1 MEFVK
6 VKLIKSWGEN
16 DYYKAGNNVLVSADV
31 AKMMTE
37 GPNKYGYII
46 DNDNDKILDEYF
58 LSNLDQE
65 E

>member
-16 DYYKAGNNVLVSADV
+16 DYYKAGNVVIVSADV
-31 AKMMTE
+31 GKMMTE
-37 GPNKYGYII
+37 GPNKYGHLI

-58 LSNLDQE
+58 LSKDE
-65 E
+65 EEE

>member
-16 DYYKAGNNVLVSADV
+16 DHYKAGNIVLVPADV
-31 AKMMTE
+31 GKMMTE
-37 GPNKYGYII
+37 GPNKYGNLI

-58 LSNLDQE
+58 LSNVE
-65 E
+65 EE

>member
-6 VKLIKSWGEN
+6 VKLTKSWGEN
-16 DYYKAGNNVLVSADV
+16 DYYKAGNVVYVSTDV

-37 GPNKYGYII
+37 GPNKYGHLI

-58 LSNLDQE
+58 LSKDE
-65 E
+65 EE